1 MDILKQFVSDEEKTF
16 RVRIGKLLASGLSG
30 FIAGAVFAS
39 IFWITVIVLFK
50 YFPVIREAYAFL

>member
-1 MDILKQFVSDEEKTF
+1 MDILKQFVCGEEKSF
-16 RVRIGKLLASGLSG
+16 KVRIGKLLASSLSG

-39 IFWITVIVLFK
+39 IFWITVIILFK